1 MTAGFTASMNLEH
14 MLKAYRM
21 RQAGLRDLPCY
32 SVLGDLLIKHIIEQ
46 RPKDRQVRSL
56 LLACHCHVQPTVLR
70 AQELS
75 RIKGMTQQRCEWYG
89 TDILRLVQQARGGSV
104 TLRHDKGSGHR
115 LTKPQLPAGRRVRKA
130 HDWSDPYARAPAKR
144 VFNGLVTPSEGRD
157 DDVYV
162 LELAAGRVYVGKS
175 GNVIKRVGQVC
186 ARVIMPNRLVLTR
199 IIRSTNPERAAHS
212 PRRSLRRGIGSRG
225 SATCAG
231 AGTPPSGTRRCATCS
246 CAASTTCG
254 AGATRRSSCRTRWS
268 RTPSAT
274 YASSSTSAG
283 AVAGGITSWAHVA
296 SSSTGWAGAFA
307 RTADPPA
314 LESRYSA
321 SSARASRL

>member
-1 MTAGFTASMNLEH
+1 MKVAPLLYLTMTASFTASMNLEH

-46 RPKDRQVRSL
+46 RPKDGQVRSL
-56 LLACHCHVQPTVLR
+56 LIACHCHVQPTILR

-162 LELAAGRVYVGKS
+162 LELAAGRVYVFDT
-175 GNVIKRVGQVC
+175 GNT
-186 ARVIMPNRLVLTR
+186 A
-199 IIRSTNPERAAHS
+199 
-212 PRRSLRRGIGSRG
+212 LRRISPTG
-225 SATCAG
+225 CV
-231 AGTPPSGTRRCATCS
+231 
-246 CAASTTCG
+246 TT
-254 AGATRRSSCRTRWS
+254 
-268 RTPSAT
+268 
-274 YASSSTSAG
+274 
-283 AVAGGITSWAHVA
+283 VAGGRVPPDPYSQAEGAARDGWGAEAQFTECGGLGVDANGSVYVA
-296 SSSTGWAGAFA
+296 DWFTI
-307 RTADPPA
+307 
-314 LESRYSA
+314 
-321 SSARASRL
+321 RLVR